1 MTTSL
6 STLRDGSAETS
17 SSVAEANTTDG
28 ENYRSSNFGRI
39 RHRITNLQTSDPGGF
54 DIPTIDQLLE
64 TFFTIWHPRWPVLHR
79 PSFDWQTAPWDLV
92 WVIFMTAAKLQSDGS
107 HLAST
112 LHHEMATVLKEEIDQ
127 TLEKGLSAGVAA
139 EVEEPEFL
147 PRMQTY
153 VLYVLF
159 VLHFGSDV
167 EFAHADR
174 LIVGIIQLLHKS
186 EVFHHPILHEQST
199 VGSVARITQESWR
212 MFAHPMLKT
221 LRMDTDITQ
230 GHLHRLPLGCLCVGL
245 AQTTSRLE
253 IPRAPLSTTTGYLAF
268 SSCIPRRRNTAN
280 YSILENSVFDRTTVS

>member
-6 STLRDGSAETS
+6 STLRDRSAETS

-28 ENYRSSNFGRI
+28 ENYRSSSFERI
-39 RHRITNLQTSDPGGF
+39 RHRIPNLQASDPGGF
-54 DIPTIDQLLE
+54 DTPTIDQLLE

-159 VLHFGSDV
+159 VLYFGSDV
-167 EFAHADR
+167 EFAHSAQVR
-174 LIVGIIQLLHKS
+174 GIPSPNYARTEHGWKC
-186 EVFHHPILHEQST
+186 
-199 VGSVARITQESWR
+199 GSDNPGE
-212 MFAHPMLKT
+212 
-221 LRMDTDITQ
+221 
-230 GHLHRLPLGCLCVGL
+230 
-245 AQTTSRLE
+245 LE
-253 IPRAPLSTTTGYLAF
+253 IVCTSNAQ
-268 SSCIPRRRNTAN
+268 NTAN
-280 YSILENSVFDRTTVS
+280 GY